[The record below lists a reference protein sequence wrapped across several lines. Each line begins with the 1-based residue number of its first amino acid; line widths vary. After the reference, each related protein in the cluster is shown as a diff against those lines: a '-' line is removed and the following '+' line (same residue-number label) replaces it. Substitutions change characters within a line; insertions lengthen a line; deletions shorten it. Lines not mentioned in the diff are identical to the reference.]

1 MDLPPVHMCVFLSR
15 EYEQLKAKV
24 IKLKTHI
31 IQLEQRIPEK
41 TRSCSIACQ
50 ADIRGVQK
58 RSNSPTK
65 ADLEDESIES
75 EIELL
80 KNRKNELLQ
89 KYEQESVEKRY
100 SQARRTSPLIEDF
113 ERRLIQ
119 SRNRTEQTDKR
130 AASAQKRSR
139 QFEERFEHM
148 KQKFSVFDDGFFEE
162 VNHLKFALQ
171 QATHLNREYEKTIE
185 MLSAQLGIK
194 YPLDG

>member
-15 EYEQLKAKV
+15 EYEQLKAKI

-50 ADIRGVQK
+50 ADIRGVRK

-65 ADLEDESIES
+65 ADLEDEERLRRLI
-75 EIELL
+75 
-80 KNRKNELLQ
+80 NAQNELLQ

-119 SRNRTEQTDKR
+119 SRNRTEQADKR

-162 VNHLKFALQ
+162 VNHLKFSLQ

>member
-65 ADLEDESIES
+65 ADLEDEERLRRLINAQ
-75 EIELL
+75 
-80 KNRKNELLQ
+80 KELLQ
-89 KYEQESVEKRY
+89 KYEQETVEKRY

-162 VNHLKFALQ
+162 VNHLKFSLQ

>member
-65 ADLEDESIES
+65 ADLEDEERLRRLI
-75 EIELL
+75 
-80 KNRKNELLQ
+80 NAQNELLQ